1 MNRLTDNKIVL
12 VTRPT
17 RLAELVIRFNTVS
30 QARFYLEHQGADF
43 SDYLREDETY
53 HRALT
58 ETQTALAQIGRVQSL
73 DRGFLPNFVFA
84 PDDTVVTLGQDGL
97 VANTLKYLDGQPVVG
112 VNPDPERWDGRLL
125 PFRVGDVARVMPEVL
140 LRKRPTHSVTMAKAT
155 LNNGQTMYG
164 VNDLFIGPKS
174 HGSARYVIRSG
185 EASETQSSSGVIV
198 STGMGSTGWL
208 KSLLTGA
215 AAITQ
220 SAAAADGLP
229 RPLDRSSRRKEAQ
242 TRSSEVRGQKSEARS
257 QMSEPC
263 YLGCYERTV
272 TGFAWNSE
280 YLFFTVREPFP
291 TKTTGTTLVFGRVTS
306 GAPLILESRLAE
318 NGVIFSDGIERD
330 FLEFNSGT
338 QAVIGIAER
347 KGNLVH

>member
-1 MNRLTDNKIVL
+1 

-30 QARFYLEHQGADF
+30 QARFYVEHQGADF

-58 ETQTALAQIGRVQSL
+58 KTQATLTQIGRVQAV

-97 VANTLKYLDGQPVVG
+97 VANTLKYLNGQPVVG

-125 PFRVGDVARVMPEVL
+125 PFRVNDLPKVIPEVV
-140 LRKRPTHSVTMAKAT
+140 LRKRPTRPVTMAKAA
-155 LNNGQTMYG
+155 LNNGQVLYG
-164 VNDLFIGPKS
+164 VNDLFIGPKTHS
-174 HGSARYVIRSG
+174 SARYLIRSG
-185 EASETQSSSGVIV
+185 ETSETQSSSGVIV

-220 SAAAADGLP
+220 SAGSALTRQETAELFTATARKGKD
-229 RPLDRSSRRKEAQ
+229 DRK
-242 TRSSEVRGQKSEARS
+242 VRLNVKTE
-257 QMSEPC
+257 
-263 YLGCYERTV
+263 
-272 TGFAWNSE
+272 FAWDAD
-280 YLFFTVREPFP
+280 YLFYTVREPFP
-291 TKTTGTTLVFGRVTS
+291 TNTTGASLVFGRITPES
-306 GAPLILESRLAE
+306 PLIIESRMAE
-318 NGVIFSDGIERD
+318 NGVIFSDGIEKD

-347 KGNLVH
+347 KGVLVE

>member
-1 MNRLTDNKIVL
+1 MRLTENKIVL

-30 QARFYLEHQGADF
+30 QARFYVEHQGADF

-53 HRALT
+53 HRALSA
-58 ETQTALAQIGRVQSL
+58 TQTALGQIARVQVV

-97 VANTLKYLDGQPVVG
+97 VANTLKYLHGQPVVG

-125 PFRVGDVARVMPEVL
+125 PFRVDDLPKIMPGVV
-140 LRKRPTHSVTMAKAT
+140 LRKRPTRSVTIAKAQ
-155 LNNGQTMYG
+155 LNNGQSLYG

-174 HGSARYVIRSG
+174 HTSARYLIRSG
-185 EASETQSSSGVIV
+185 EASETQSSSGVVI

-215 AAITQ
+215 ATITQ
-220 SAAAADGLP
+220 AAGSGKVAD
-229 RPLDRSSRRKEAQ
+229 RK
-242 TRSSEVRGQKSEARS
+242 VRLNVKTE
-257 QMSEPC
+257 
-263 YLGCYERTV
+263 
-272 TGFAWNSE
+272 FAWDAN
-280 YLFFTVREPFP
+280 YLFYTVREPFP
-291 TKTTGTTLVFGRVTS
+291 TKTTGASLVFGRVTPET
-306 GAPLILESRLAE
+306 PLILESRMAE
-318 NGVIFSDGIERD
+318 NGVIFSDGIEKD

-338 QAVIGIAER
+338 QAVIGVAER
-347 KGNLVH
+347 KGVLVE